1 MYCYVDR
8 RVYETAVLPMYRR
21 ENLVEME
28 MYVN

>member
-1 MYCYVDR
+1 MLTYVDR
-8 RVYETAVLPMYRR
+8 REYETAVLPMYRR